1 MKTHKLIKLLTDADK
16 VYSSVVERERK
27 LGQFGTNEVAINEF
41 IAEGISFGKKQ
52 ESINFLDLLKLKCK
66 TRIRGLEVDRTN
78 GYQVDR
84 AILEYEE
91 LLRHLE
97 QLSYIIADVSCAEKY
112 LNKEEKNIFANLK
125 KYYGVDDEE

>member
-52 ESINFLDLLKLKCK
+52 ESINFLELLKLKCK
-66 TRIRGLEVDRTN
+66 CRLRGLEIDKRN
-78 GYQVDR
+78 GYKVDI
-84 AILEYEE
+84 AIQEYQE

-97 QLSYIIADVSCAEKY
+97 QVSFIIADIDCAEKY

-125 KYYGVDDEE
+125 RYYGVNDEE